1 MRVLTDFLWGGL
13 REGLLMLWM
22 TLWPLVLG
30 FTISG
35 IVQAFIPKD
44 GLRRSLGETSTRNT
58 IRASLLGVISSSCSY
73 AASAMAR
80 AVFARGSSFTNATI
94 FMVASTNLV
103 IELGIVLWLLLGWEF
118 LLAQLIGGAIMIG
131 FIAVLGRRALD
142 RQQEQVR
149 AAVADA
155 VPEMGA
161 PTSEHKWRS
170 LDNWYRAS
178 RYCIADLTMLRKEL
192 LFGFLVAG
200 FLAAEV
206 PDTFWSHLFMTG
218 HGNWTVIENALIA
231 PLLAVVSFVCS
242 VGNIPLAA
250 ALWMKGVSFGGVVAF
265 IFADLVTLPLLLI
278 YRRFYGARVMWRMFL
293 VLWCAMS
300 IGGLI
305 IDIVFQWWGLQ
316 PHRMHHV
323 MTGHSFDLGWTLWL
337 NVVAIVVLAIT
348 FVLGRRTASDDSVAI
363 DPVCGM
369 QVDTASPAAVADV
382 EGQRY
387 YFCAPRCQERFVDNP
402 QKFLGATPDMVEDP
416 DGDAIDPICGMRVN
430 SKSPAAVAEGTNGPV
445 YFCSVGCHGR
455 YLAGP
460 DAPPGT
466 QQISLGR
473 KPRD

>member
-1 MRVLTDFLWGGL
+1 MNAIGSFLWGGL
-13 REGLLMLWM
+13 REALLMIWM

-44 GLRRSLGETSTRNT
+44 GLRHSLGVTSAKNAF
-58 IRASLLGVISSSCSY
+58 RASILGVISSSCSY

-80 AVFARGSSFTNATI
+80 AVFARGASFTNATV

-103 IELGIVLWLLLGWEF
+103 VELGIVLWLLLGWEF
-118 LLAQLIGGAIMIG
+118 LLAQLLGGVLMIAIIGI
-131 FIAVLGRRALD
+131 VGRQLLD
-142 RQQEQVR
+142 RRQDDIRAQV
-149 AAVADA
+149 AGD
-155 VPEMGA
+155 VPESSA
-161 PTSEHKWRS
+161 TTSAKKW
-170 LDNWYRAS
+170 LQIENWYRAS

-206 PDTFWSHLFMTG
+206 PDAFWSHLFLTG
-218 HGNWTVIENALIA
+218 HGNWTVVENAIIA

-250 ALWMKGVSFGGVVAF
+250 ALWIKGVSFGGVVAF

-278 YRRFYGARVMWRMFL
+278 YRRFYGPKVMWRMFA
-293 VLWCAMS
+293 VLWFAMS
-300 IGGLI
+300 LGGI
-305 IDIVFQWWGLQ
+305 AIDFIFQWLQWQ

-323 MTGHSFDLGWTLWL
+323 MSGHTFEMGWTLWL
-337 NVVAIVVLAIT
+337 NCVAVVVLFVT
-348 FVLGRRTASDDSVAI
+348 FLLGRRTATDDSVAI

-369 QVDTASPAAVADV
+369 QVDTASPAAIADYD
-382 EGQRY
+382 GQRY
-387 YFCAPRCQERFVDNP
+387 YFCAPRCQERFLATP
-402 QKFLGATPDMVEDP
+402 QKFLESPTEMMEDP

-430 SKSPAAVAEGTNGPV
+430 SKSPAAMLETPTGPV

-460 DAPPGT
+460 NAAPGT

>member
-1 MRVLTDFLWGGL
+1 MNTIGDFLWGGV
-13 REGLLMLWM
+13 REALLMLWM

-35 IVQAFIPKD
+35 VVQAFIPKD
-44 GLRRSLGETSTRNT
+44 GLRRSLGETSARNT
-58 IRASLLGVISSSCSY
+58 VRASVLGIISSSCSY

-80 AVFARGSSFTNATI
+80 AVFARGASFTNATV

-118 LLAQLIGGAIMIG
+118 LVAQLLGGALMIAL
-131 FIAVLGRRALD
+131 IAVIGRRALD
-142 RQQEQVR
+142 RGQDPIR
-149 AAVADA
+149 ARVAQD
-155 VPEMGA
+155 VPDVTAATTER
-161 PTSEHKWRS
+161 KW
-170 LDNWYRAS
+170 LQLENWYRAS

-200 FLAAEV
+200 FLAAEI
-206 PDTFWSHLFMTG
+206 PDAFWSHLFLTG
-218 HGNWTVIENALIA
+218 HGHWTVIENALIA

-250 ALWMKGVSFGGVVAF
+250 ALWIKGVSFGGVVAF

-278 YRRFYGARVMWRMFL
+278 YRRFYGSRVMWRMFG
-293 VLWCAMS
+293 VLWFAMS
-300 IGGLI
+300 LGGI
-305 IDIVFQWWGLQ
+305 AIDFLFQRLDWQ

-323 MTGHSFDLGWTLWL
+323 MSGHRFELGWTLGL
-337 NVVAIVVLAIT
+337 NCVALVVLAVT
-348 FVLGRRTASDDSVAI
+348 FILGRRTTTDDSVAI

-369 QVDTASPAAVADV
+369 QVDTGSPAAVADY
-382 EGQRY
+382 EGRRY
-387 YFCAPRCQERFVDNP
+387 YFCAPRCQERFIESP
-402 QKFLGATPDMVEDP
+402 TKFLDEPGEMVEDP

-430 SKSPAAVAEGTNGPV
+430 SQSPAAMLETPNGPV

-460 DAPPGT
+460 NAAPGT